1 VKAAWRRITG
11 VDLAVAVYGVGYLAW
26 LLARSLGFA
35 VSDVGVPAFHLAGL
49 LVAWAN
55 WRNSRAA
62 GLDSRTRTAWRLL
75 ALGSVILWAS
85 GSAWML
91 YLATGNGDRYPDWI
105 DQTVYLQYAA
115 WMAGYLCFPGRRL
128 PRIGL
133 TRLRLDIALVVV
145 AGFVIAAYFSLRLL
159 FLDPA
164 ESTVAAVVDSSL
176 DWALF
181 ALAGIGVLQKRN
193 REIRRAMLLL
203 LGASFA
209 YMAGNWVLSSVSDYH
224 NGDPVD
230 ALWFLGW
237 VLRWIAAR
245 QAWGHYA
252 AGRAVQVAATGERR
266 YRSSRL
272 SHVIVGGALALL
284 LSRVIARD
292 EALLEVVAVAAMIM
306 GTLLV
311 LRQFA
316 EMEEN
321 RRLFRAQIQNESR
334 FRSLVQKSSDVVLI
348 VNPDGVVTYVSPS
361 VGRVLGEKAQVAA
374 GKSFREL
381 LPPEDAGVAVT
392 LLDGTPQ
399 ASPHFETRL
408 ESAPGVWR
416 DVELSWTD
424 LREDPWVGGVVVS
437 CRDITERHEYER
449 YLRQA
454 HELDAVGHLAGG
466 LAHDLNNLLM
476 VIRGYAELL
485 RAEWSEDSPFTTDL
499 DHVISAVDR
508 AASVT
513 ARVLAFSR
521 KQPVRR
527 KRLDLNAVIDNVQPM
542 LSHVTRE
549 PMEIRLRLD
558 AALWPVRADQGQ
570 MEQVLVNL
578 VSNAG
583 DAMPRGGDIQVA
595 TANRTIGPATPE
607 TGDLAPGD
615 YVALTVADRGI
626 GMSPDISARAFEPF
640 FSTKPSGQG
649 LGLGLAIVRGIV
661 NEMDGHVAVQSQE
674 GRGSTFTVLL
684 PRAEAE

>member
-1 VKAAWRRITG
+1 MNSAWRRMTG
-11 VDLAVAVYGVGYLAW
+11 VDLAVAIYAVAYFAW
-26 LLARSLGFA
+26 LLLRSLGVA
-35 VSDVGVPAFHLAGL
+35 VSDVGVPAFHLLGL

-55 WRNSRAA
+55 WQNSRAT
-62 GLDSRTRTAWRLL
+62 GLDRRTRIAWRLL

-85 GSAWML
+85 GSAWMV
-91 YLATGNGDRYPDWI
+91 YVATGNLGRYPDWI

-115 WMAGYLCFPGRRL
+115 WIAGFLCFPGRRL
-128 PRIGL
+128 PRSGL
-133 TRLRLDIALVVV
+133 TRLRLDVALVVV
-145 AGFVIAAYFSLRLL
+145 AGLVMAAYFSLRLIV
-159 FLDPA
+159 LDPT
-164 ESTVAAVVDSSL
+164 ESAVEAVAYSSL

-181 ALAGIGVLQKRN
+181 AMAGIGYLQKRD

-209 YMAGNWVLSSVSDYH
+209 YMAGNWVLSTMREYH

-245 QAWGHYA
+245 QAWHHYA
-252 AGRAVQVAATGERR
+252 VGRAAPALTTDDHR

-272 SHVIVGGALALL
+272 SYVVVAGALALL
-284 LSRVIARD
+284 LSRVIAHD
-292 EALLEVVAVAAMIM
+292 ETLLEAVAVAAIVMCA
-306 GTLLV
+306 LLV

-316 EMEEN
+316 EMAEN
-321 RRLFRAQIQNESR
+321 RRLFQEQIRGESR
-334 FRSLVQKSSDVVLI
+334 FRSLVQNSSDVVLI
-348 VNPDGVVTYVSPS
+348 VGPDGVVTYVSPS
-361 VGRVLGEKAQVAA
+361 VGRVFGEKAPIAV
-374 GKSFREL
+374 GTPLREL
-381 LPPEDAGVAVT
+381 LPREDAGVVVA
-392 LLDGTPQ
+392 LLDRDPQ
-399 ASPHFETRL
+399 ASPQFETRL

-416 DVELSWTD
+416 DVELAWTD
-424 LREDPWVGGVVVS
+424 LREDPWVAGIVVS

-449 YLRQA
+449 YLRHA

-485 RAEWSEDSPFTTDL
+485 RAEWPEESPSTADL
-499 DHVISAVDR
+499 DQVIAAVDR

-513 ARVLAFSR
+513 ARILAFSR

-527 KRLDLNAVIDNVQPM
+527 KRLDLNAVIDGVQPM
-542 LSHVTRE
+542 LGHVTRE
-549 PMEIRLRLD
+549 LVEIRLRLD
-558 AALWPVRADQGQ
+558 ASLWPVRADQGQ

-583 DAMPRGGDIQVA
+583 DAMPRGGDIQIA
-595 TANRTIGPATPE
+595 TANRTIGPAAPE
-607 TGDLAPGD
+607 ARDLPHGD
-615 YVALTVADRGI
+615 YVALTVADRGV
-626 GMSPDISARAFEPF
+626 GMSPEVSARAFEPF
-640 FSTKPSGQG
+640 FSTRPSGQG

>member
-1 VKAAWRRITG
+1 VKAAWRRLTG
-11 VDLAVAVYGVGYLAW
+11 LDLAVAVYAVGYLVW
-26 LLARSLGFA
+26 LIARSLGAA
-35 VSDVGVPAFHLAGL
+35 VSDVGVPAFHLAGP

-55 WRNSRAA
+55 WRNSRVAA
-62 GLDSRTRTAWRLL
+62 LDRRTRIAWRLL
-75 ALGSVILWAS
+75 ALGAVILWAS

-91 YLATGNGDRYPDWI
+91 YLATGNGDRYPTWI

-128 PRIGL
+128 PRSGL

-145 AGFVIAAYFSLRLL
+145 AGFVIATSFSFRPL

-181 ALAGIGVLQKRN
+181 AMAGIAFLQKRD

-203 LGASFA
+203 LAASFA
-209 YMAGNWVLSSVSDYH
+209 YMAGNWVLFSVPEYH
-224 NGDPVD
+224 NGDPMD
-230 ALWFLGW
+230 ALWFMAW

-245 QAWGHYA
+245 QAWHHYA
-252 AGRAVQVAATGERR
+252 SGGAVQVATTGERR

-272 SHVIVGGALALL
+272 SYVMVGGALALL
-284 LSRVIARD
+284 LTRVIVRD
-292 EALLEVVAVAAMIM
+292 EALLEAVAVAAMVM
-306 GTLLV
+306 GALLV

-316 EMEEN
+316 EMKEN
-321 RRLFRAQIQNESR
+321 RRLFLAQIQGESR

-348 VNPDGVVTYVSPS
+348 IGPDGIVAYLSPS
-361 VGRVLGEKAQVAA
+361 AGRVFGEKAPIAA
-374 GKSFREL
+374 GKLFRDL
-381 LPPEDAGVAVT
+381 LPPEDAGLAVT
-392 LLDGTPQ
+392 LLDGDPQ
-399 ASPHFETRL
+399 ASADYETRL
-408 ESAPGVWR
+408 ESAPGTWR
-416 DVELSWTD
+416 DVELAWTD
-424 LREDPWVGGVVVS
+424 LREDPRVGGVVVS

-449 YLRQA
+449 YLRHA
-454 HELDAVGHLAGG
+454 HELDEVGHLAGG

-513 ARVLAFSR
+513 ARILAFSR

-527 KRLDLNAVIDNVQPM
+527 MRLDLNAVIDDVQPM
-542 LSHVTRE
+542 LSHITRE
-549 PMEIRLRLD
+549 PVEIRLRLD
-558 AALWPVRADQGQ
+558 AGLWPVRADQGQ

-583 DAMPRGGDIQVA
+583 DAMPRGGDIQIA
-595 TANRTIGPATPE
+595 TANRTIGPATTE
-607 TGDLAPGD
+607 TGDLPPGD

-626 GMSPDISARAFEPF
+626 GMTPDVSAKAFEPF
-640 FSTKPSGQG
+640 FSTRPSGQG
-649 LGLGLAIVRGIV
+649 LGLGLAIVGGIV
-661 NEMDGHVAVQSQE
+661 NEMDGHVAMQSQV